1 MPRAARTKG
10 SERNKK
16 GEISRREQQK
26 LDSRVGEDVA
36 IAQQINRGRRKSA
49 RTVIPRPKLPLCRPF
64 PVPLTLYRPSDQV
77 SSFGIPLFFTPRTK

>member
-1 MPRAARTKG
+1 MYG
-10 SERNKK
+10 RNKK

-26 LDSRVGEDVA
+26 LDGRVGEDVA

-64 PVPLTLYRPSDQV
+64 PVPLTLYRPSSDQLP
-77 SSFGIPLFFTPRTK
+77 SFGVPFFFFFFYPAD